1 MTPLLSAADTIGYNE
16 ASVPLAIVYSYDPPS
31 RFHEPHALMVH
42 IRRSIFVRGL
52 RLPALVAF
60 AGLVVAGCSRSET
73 AQARG
78 RDDTVKAI
86 KVEPV
91 GEEAIHRSVEV
102 VGTLTAVDEVTVSAE
117 AEGRVSR
124 LLADLGDRVSA
135 GQVLIELDREK
146 AQYNL
151 DQQKASL
158 ARTLAQYGAQDTT
171 HLPAI
176 EQTPD
181 VKRAEA
187 ELVQAK
193 QSYDRAD
200 ELHKRQLV
208 PKQTLDDA
216 EATLHAKQAGYDSA
230 VQNAKN
236 LRASID
242 ASDASAKLADRQLR
256 DAYIRAPFDGYVEKR
271 LVNLGEFVKNQTP
284 VMSVV
289 RVNPLKV
296 TSEIPEKMAPW
307 IETGQ
312 PVQLHV
318 DAYPDKTI
326 TGKVSRISPAV
337 NTSTRAFPF
346 EALVPNAEGL
356 LKPGTFARVHIE
368 SAKIDRVLTVPYS
381 AIQYRYGV
389 NRVFV
394 VEGDHVAAREL
405 KVGERIGDRIEVVAG
420 VKPGDTVAVTEPD
433 KLADGMK
440 VTK

>member
-1 MTPLLSAADTIGYNE
+1 MVFSRHQPCVIGC
-16 ASVPLAIVYSYDPPS
+16 
-31 RFHEPHALMVH
+31 
-42 IRRSIFVRGL
+42 G
-52 RLPALVAF
+52 LPAAIALS
-60 AGLVVAGCSRSET
+60 GLVLSGCSRSES

-78 RDDTVKAI
+78 RDDVAKPI
-86 KVEPV
+86 KVEAV
-91 GEEAIHRSVEV
+91 RQEAIHRSVEV

-151 DQQKASL
+151 DQQKAAL
-158 ARTLAQYGAQDTT
+158 ARALAQFGAPDPA
-171 HLPAI
+171 HLPPI

-181 VKRAEA
+181 VKRAQA

-193 QSYDRAD
+193 QSFDRAD

-216 EATLHAKQAGYDSA
+216 EANLLAKQAGYDSS

-256 DAYIRAPFDGYVEKR
+256 DEYIRAPFEGYVEKR
-271 LVNLGEFVKNQTP
+271 MVNLGEFVKNQTP

-307 IETGQ
+307 IQTGQ
-312 PVQLHV
+312 PVELHV
-318 DAYPDKTI
+318 DAYPDKAI
-326 TGKVSRISPAV
+326 IGKVSRISPAV

-346 EALVPNAEGL
+346 EALVPNADAL

-368 SAKIDRVLTVPYS
+368 SSKVDQVVTVPYS
-381 AIQYRYGV
+381 SIQYRYGV
-389 NRVFV
+389 NRVFIV
-394 VEGDHVAAREL
+394 DGDHVTAREL
-405 KVGERIGDRIEVVAG
+405 KVGQRLGDRIEVETGIKEGELVAL
-420 VKPGDTVAVTEPD
+420 TEPD
-433 KLADGMK
+433 KLSDGMK
-440 VTK
+440 VTR